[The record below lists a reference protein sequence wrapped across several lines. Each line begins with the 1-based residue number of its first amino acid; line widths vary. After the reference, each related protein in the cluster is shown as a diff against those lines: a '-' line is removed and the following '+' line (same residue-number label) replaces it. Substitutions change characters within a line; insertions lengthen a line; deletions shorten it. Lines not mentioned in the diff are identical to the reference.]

1 MPMRVTSIQ
10 LAIADG
16 PRAEVLEHVLGLLER
31 ARGSDL
37 ILLPELWPCGYFSF
51 ARYAAESEPVDGP
64 TVQAL
69 AAKARAL
76 GAFLCTGSL
85 VERAAGRLFNTS
97 LLIDPA
103 GEVVARY
110 RKIHTFGYQSEERRL
125 LAAGEEVVVKDLP
138 WGRAGFAICYD
149 VRFPELFRRMI
160 DRGAEVFLLPAAW
173 PAARLEPWVLLNRA
187 RALENQAFVFACN
200 CAGASGGV
208 RLGGHSLVVDP
219 FGKVLAE
226 AGDGEALLSVDVDL
240 ATVREFR
247 REFPAL
253 QDRVPNMS

>member
-1 MPMRVTSIQ
+1 MRMRVTSIQ
-10 LAIADG
+10 LAIADR

-51 ARYAAESEPVDGP
+51 SRYAEESEPVDGP
-64 TVQAL
+64 TIQAL

-76 GAFLCTGSL
+76 EAYLFTGSF
-85 VERAAGRLFNTS
+85 VERAADRLFNTC

-103 GEVVARY
+103 GAAVARY
-110 RKIHTFGYQSEERRL
+110 RKIHRFGYQSEERRL
-125 LAAGEEVVVKDLP
+125 LAAGDEVVVADLP

-149 VRFPELFRRMI
+149 LRFPELFRRMI
-160 DRGAEVFLLPAAW
+160 DRGAEAFLIASAW
-173 PAARLEPWVLLNRA
+173 PAARLEPWRLLNRA

-200 CAGASGGV
+200 AAGTSAGV
-208 RLGGHSLVVDP
+208 RLGGHSLVANP
-219 FGKVLAE
+219 FGTVIAE
-226 AGDGEALLSVDVDL
+226 AEDGEALVSVDIDL
-240 ATVREFR
+240 SAVREFR

-253 QDRVPNMS
+253 EDRVFR

>member
-1 MPMRVTSIQ
+1 MRVTSIQ
-10 LAIADG
+10 LAIADR
-16 PRAEVLEHVLGLLER
+16 PRAEVLEHVLGLLQR

-37 ILLPELWPCGYFSF
+37 VLLPELWPCGYFSF
-51 ARYAAESEPVDGP
+51 SRYAAESEPGDGP

-69 AAKARAL
+69 AVQARRI
-76 GAFLCTGSL
+76 GSFLFTGSF
-85 VERAAGRLFNTS
+85 VERAAGRLFNTC

-110 RKIHTFGYQSEERRL
+110 RKVHPFGYQSEERRL
-125 LAAGEEVVVKDLP
+125 VAAGEEVVVKDVS

-149 VRFPELFRRMI
+149 LRFPELFRRMI
-160 DRGAEVFLLPAAW
+160 DRGAEAFLIAAAW

-200 CAGASGGV
+200 GAGSSGGV
-208 RLGGHSLVVDP
+208 RLGGHSLFVDP
-219 FGKVLAE
+219 FGKVIAE
-226 AGDGEALLSVDVDL
+226 AGDGEELLTVEIDL
-240 ATVREFR
+240 ETAREFR

-253 QDRVPNMS
+253 ADRVLG